1 MSRSRRRSPQPGCAE
16 VILQLPRILDDGL
29 PASAPLVAHVE
40 TCLVCQAELARYRRL
55 VRLLRQLAA
64 AEVEPPASVVADIL
78 SVVGSAAQRRMVRFA
93 LAGRSLAYAGAV
105 VAAAGA
111 AAGLFALARAHARH
125 VGPASTGAI
134 VMVPGMLGAQ
144 PCGGLEC
151 PRRGQ

>member
-1 MSRSRRRSPQPGCAE
+1 MARSRRRPPPLGCAE
-16 VILQLPRILDDGL
+16 VLVQLPRILDDGL

-40 TCLVCQAELARYRRL
+40 ACLVCQAELARYRRL
-55 VRLLRQLAA
+55 VRLLRQLAV
-64 AEVEPPASVVADIL
+64 AEVEPPPSVVADIL

-144 PCGGLEC
+144 PCGGLER